1 MDNQTQQQ
9 NQASQQGTQNQ
20 TVVNQ
25 QTQNNSTNTQ
35 QNVELD
41 IHNLP
46 PEFQRYLDQ
55 ERTRA
60 SQTARANARKELAQD
75 PEFIAQVRSGF
86 EQEVNHTVEEQIQV
100 LNKRISS
107 GDVRNV
113 LMQGGINDAEDLQ
126 YYIDLFASEDIDGS
140 VEKAKSFVSRYNKS
154 LQDRMDKKQQQ
165 SVRNMD
171 TPATNPSTVNEKDSL
186 QAQLDEAR
194 KDTSYMRAVRISSI
208 MRQASEKGITLK

>member
-1 MDNQTQQQ
+1 M
-9 NQASQQGTQNQ
+9 
-20 TVVNQ
+20 VNQ
-25 QTQNNSTNTQ
+25 QTNQNNSTNTQ
-35 QNVELD
+35 QNVEFD

-75 PEFIAQVRSGF
+75 QEFISQVRSGF
-86 EQEVNHTVEEQIQV
+86 EQEVNETVETQIKA
-100 LNKRISS
+100 LNKRIAS

-113 LMQGGINDAEDLQ
+113 LMQGGITNAEDLQ
-126 YYIDLFASEDIDGS
+126 YYTDLFASEDIDKS
-140 VEKAKSFVSRYNKS
+140 VENATSFVSRYNKS
-154 LQDRMDKKQQQ
+154 LQDAREKTQQKA
-165 SVRNMD
+165 VRNMQV
-171 TPATNPSTVNEKDSL
+171 PGANASTVNDKDSL

-194 KDTSYMRAVRISSI
+194 KDTSYMREVKIASI

>member
-1 MDNQTQQQ
+1 MNNQTQQ

-35 QNVELD
+35 QNVEFD

-75 PEFIAQVRSGF
+75 QEFIAQVRSGF

-126 YYIDLFASEDIDGS
+126 YYTDLFASEDIDGS

>member
-1 MDNQTQQQ
+1 M
-9 NQASQQGTQNQ
+9 
-20 TVVNQ
+20 VNQ

-35 QNVELD
+35 QNVEFD

-75 PEFIAQVRSGF
+75 KEFIAQVRSGF

-113 LMQGGINDAEDLQ
+113 LMQGGINDVEDLQ
-126 YYIDLFASEDIDGS
+126 YYTDLFASEDIDGS

>member
-1 MDNQTQQQ
+1 
-9 NQASQQGTQNQ
+9 
-20 TVVNQ
+20 VVNQ
-25 QTQNNSTNTQ
+25 QTQNNSTNAQ

-75 PEFIAQVRSGF
+75 QEFIAQVRSGF

-126 YYIDLFASEDIDGS
+126 YYTDLFASEDIDGS

>member
-1 MDNQTQQQ
+1 M
-9 NQASQQGTQNQ
+9 
-20 TVVNQ
+20 VNQ

-35 QNVELD
+35 QNVEFD

-75 PEFIAQVRSGF
+75 QEFIAQVRSGF

>member
-1 MDNQTQQQ
+1 M
-9 NQASQQGTQNQ
+9 
-20 TVVNQ
+20 VNQ
-25 QTQNNSTNTQ
+25 QTNQNNSTNTQ
-35 QNVELD
+35 QNVEFD

-75 PEFIAQVRSGF
+75 QEFISQVRSGF
-86 EQEVNHTVEEQIQV
+86 EQEVNNTVEGQIKA
-100 LNKRISS
+100 LNKRIAS

-113 LMQGGINDAEDLQ
+113 LMQGGITNAEDLQ
-126 YYIDLFASEDIDGS
+126 YYTDLFATEDIDGS
-140 VEKAKSFVSRYNKS
+140 VEKATSFVSRYNKS
-154 LQDRMDKKQQQ
+154 LQDAREKTQQKA
-165 SVRNMD
+165 VRNMQV
-171 TPATNPSTVNEKDSL
+171 PGANASTVNDKDSL

-194 KDTSYMRAVRISSI
+194 KDTSYMREVRISAI

>member
-1 MDNQTQQQ
+1 M
-9 NQASQQGTQNQ
+9 
-20 TVVNQ
+20 VNQ
-25 QTQNNSTNTQ
+25 QTNQNNSTNTQ
-35 QNVELD
+35 QNVEFD

-75 PEFIAQVRSGF
+75 QEFISQVRSGF
-86 EQEVNHTVEEQIQV
+86 EQEVNNTVEGQIKA
-100 LNKRISS
+100 LNKRIAS

-113 LMQGGINDAEDLQ
+113 LMQGGITNAEDLQ
-126 YYIDLFASEDIDGS
+126 YYTDLFATEDIDGS
-140 VEKAKSFVSRYNKS
+140 VEKATSFVSRYNKS
-154 LQDRMDKKQQQ
+154 LQDAREKTQQKA
-165 SVRNMD
+165 VRNMQV
-171 TPATNPSTVNEKDSL
+171 PGANASTVNDKDSL

-194 KDTSYMRAVRISSI
+194 KDTSYMREVKIASI

>member
-1 MDNQTQQQ
+1 M
-9 NQASQQGTQNQ
+9 
-20 TVVNQ
+20 VNQ
-25 QTQNNSTNTQ
+25 QTNQNNSTNTQ
-35 QNVELD
+35 QNVEFD

-75 PEFIAQVRSGF
+75 QEFISQVRSGF
-86 EQEVNHTVEEQIQV
+86 EQEVNETVETQIKA
-100 LNKRISS
+100 LNKRIAS

-113 LMQGGINDAEDLQ
+113 LMQGGITNAEDLQ
-126 YYIDLFASEDIDGS
+126 YYTDLFASEDIDKS
-140 VEKAKSFVSRYNKS
+140 VENATSFVSRYNKS
-154 LQDRMDKKQQQ
+154 LQDAREKTQQKA
-165 SVRNMD
+165 VRNMQV
-171 TPATNPSTVNEKDSL
+171 PGANASTVNDKDSL

-194 KDTSYMRAVRISSI
+194 KDTSYMREVRISAI

>member
-1 MDNQTQQQ
+1 M
-9 NQASQQGTQNQ
+9 
-20 TVVNQ
+20 VNQ

-75 PEFIAQVRSGF
+75 QEFIAQVRSGF

-107 GDVRNV
+107 SDVRNV

-126 YYIDLFASEDIDGS
+126 YYTDLFASEDIDGS

-194 KDTSYMRAVRISSI
+194 KDTSYMRGAKISSI

>member
-1 MDNQTQQQ
+1 M
-9 NQASQQGTQNQ
+9 
-20 TVVNQ
+20 VNQ

-35 QNVELD
+35 QNVEFD

-75 PEFIAQVRSGF
+75 QEFIAQVRSGF

-107 GDVRNV
+107 GDVRNI
-113 LMQGGINDAEDLQ
+113 LMQGGINDVEDLQ
-126 YYIDLFASEDIDGS
+126 YYTDLFASEDIDGS

>member
-1 MDNQTQQQ
+1 MDNQTQQ
-9 NQASQQGTQNQ
+9 NQASQQGTQNQQ

-35 QNVELD
+35 QNVEFD

-60 SQTARANARKELAQD
+60 SQTARTNARKELAQD
-75 PEFIAQVRSGF
+75 QEFIAQVRSGF
-86 EQEVNHTVEEQIQV
+86 EQEVNHTVEGQLQA
-100 LNKRISS
+100 LNKRIASS
-107 GDVRNV
+107 DVRNV
-113 LMQGGINDAEDLQ
+113 LMQGGIADAEDLQ
-126 YYIDLFASEDIDGS
+126 YYTDLFASEDIDGS

-171 TPATNPSTVNEKDSL
+171 TPATNSSTVNEKDSL

>member
-1 MDNQTQQQ
+1 M
-9 NQASQQGTQNQ
+9 
-20 TVVNQ
+20 VNQ

-75 PEFIAQVRSGF
+75 QEFIAQVRSGF

-107 GDVRNV
+107 GDVRNI
-113 LMQGGINDAEDLQ
+113 LMQGGINDVEDLQ
-126 YYIDLFASEDIDGS
+126 YYTDLFASEDIDGS

-165 SVRNMD
+165 FVRNMD

>member
-1 MDNQTQQQ
+1 M
-9 NQASQQGTQNQ
+9 
-20 TVVNQ
+20 VNQ
-25 QTQNNSTNTQ
+25 QTQNNSTNAQ

-75 PEFIAQVRSGF
+75 QEFIAQVRSGF

-126 YYIDLFASEDIDGS
+126 YYTDLFASEDIDGS

>member
-1 MDNQTQQQ
+1 M
-9 NQASQQGTQNQ
+9 
-20 TVVNQ
+20 VNQ

-35 QNVELD
+35 QNVALD

-107 GDVRNV
+107 GDVRNI
-113 LMQGGINDAEDLQ
+113 LMQGGINDVEDLQ
-126 YYIDLFASEDIDGS
+126 YYTDLFASEDIDGS

>member
-1 MDNQTQQQ
+1 M
-9 NQASQQGTQNQ
+9 
-20 TVVNQ
+20 VNQ

-75 PEFIAQVRSGF
+75 KEFIAQVRSGF

>member
-1 MDNQTQQQ
+1 M
-9 NQASQQGTQNQ
+9 
-20 TVVNQ
+20 VNQ
-25 QTQNNSTNTQ
+25 QTNQNNSTNTQ
-35 QNVELD
+35 QNVEFD

-75 PEFIAQVRSGF
+75 QEFISQVRSGF
-86 EQEVNHTVEEQIQV
+86 EQEVNNTVEGQIKA
-100 LNKRISS
+100 LNKRIAS

-113 LMQGGINDAEDLQ
+113 LMQGGITNAEDLQ
-126 YYIDLFASEDIDGS
+126 YYTDLFASEDIDKS
-140 VEKAKSFVSRYNKS
+140 VEKATSFVSRYNKS
-154 LQDRMDKKQQQ
+154 LQDAREKTQQKA
-165 SVRNMD
+165 VRNMQV
-171 TPATNPSTVNEKDSL
+171 PGANASTVNDKDSL

-194 KDTSYMRAVRISSI
+194 KDTSYMREVRISAI

>member
-1 MDNQTQQQ
+1 M
-9 NQASQQGTQNQ
+9 SQQGTQNQ

-75 PEFIAQVRSGF
+75 QEFIAQVRSGF

-107 GDVRNV
+107 GDVRNI
-113 LMQGGINDAEDLQ
+113 LMQGGINDVEDLQ
-126 YYIDLFASEDIDGS
+126 YYTDLFASEDIDGS

-171 TPATNPSTVNEKDSL
+171 APATNPSTVNEKDSL

>member
-1 MDNQTQQQ
+1 M
-9 NQASQQGTQNQ
+9 
-20 TVVNQ
+20 VNQ
-25 QTQNNSTNTQ
+25 QTNQNNSTNTQ
-35 QNVELD
+35 QNVEFD

-75 PEFIAQVRSGF
+75 QEFISQVRSGF
-86 EQEVNHTVEEQIQV
+86 EQEVNNTVEGQIRA
-100 LNKRISS
+100 LNKRIAS

-113 LMQGGINDAEDLQ
+113 LMQGGITNAEDLQ
-126 YYIDLFASEDIDGS
+126 YYTDLFATEDIDGS
-140 VEKAKSFVSRYNKS
+140 VEKATSFVSRYNKS
-154 LQDRMDKKQQQ
+154 LQDAREKTQQKA
-165 SVRNMD
+165 VRNMQV
-171 TPATNPSTVNEKDSL
+171 PGANASTVNDKDSL

-194 KDTSYMRAVRISSI
+194 KDTSYMREVRISAI

>member
-1 MDNQTQQQ
+1 M
-9 NQASQQGTQNQ
+9 
-20 TVVNQ
+20 VNQ

-35 QNVELD
+35 QNVEFD

-75 PEFIAQVRSGF
+75 QEFIAQVRSGF

-107 GDVRNV
+107 GDVRNI
-113 LMQGGINDAEDLQ
+113 LMQGGINDVEDLQ
-126 YYIDLFASEDIDGS
+126 YYTDLFASEDIDGS

-154 LQDRMDKKQQQ
+154 LQDRMDEKQQQ

>member
-1 MDNQTQQQ
+1 MDNQTQQ

-35 QNVELD
+35 QNVEFD

-75 PEFIAQVRSGF
+75 QEFIAQVRSGF

-126 YYIDLFASEDIDGS
+126 YYTDLFASEDIDGS

>member
-1 MDNQTQQQ
+1 M
-9 NQASQQGTQNQ
+9 
-20 TVVNQ
+20 VNQ

-35 QNVELD
+35 QNVEFD

-113 LMQGGINDAEDLQ
+113 LMQGGITDAEDLQ
-126 YYIDLFASEDIDGS
+126 YYTDLFASEDIDGS

>member
-1 MDNQTQQQ
+1 M
-9 NQASQQGTQNQ
+9 
-20 TVVNQ
+20 VNQ

-107 GDVRNV
+107 GDVRNI
-113 LMQGGINDAEDLQ
+113 LMQGGINDVEDLQ
-126 YYIDLFASEDIDGS
+126 YYTDLFASEDIDGS

-154 LQDRMDKKQQQ
+154 LQDRMDKKQQK

>member
-1 MDNQTQQQ
+1 M
-9 NQASQQGTQNQ
+9 
-20 TVVNQ
+20 VNQ

-35 QNVELD
+35 QNVEFD

-46 PEFQRYLDQ
+46 PEFKRYLDQ

-75 PEFIAQVRSGF
+75 QEFIAQVRSGF

-113 LMQGGINDAEDLQ
+113 LMQGGINDTEDLQ
-126 YYIDLFASEDIDGS
+126 YYTDLFASEDIDGS

>member
-1 MDNQTQQQ
+1 M
-9 NQASQQGTQNQ
+9 
-20 TVVNQ
+20 VNQ
-25 QTQNNSTNTQ
+25 QTNQNNSTNTQ
-35 QNVELD
+35 QNVEFD

-75 PEFIAQVRSGF
+75 QEFISQVRSGF
-86 EQEVNHTVEEQIQV
+86 EQEVNNTVEGQIKA
-100 LNKRISS
+100 LNKRIAG

-113 LMQGGINDAEDLQ
+113 LMQGGITNAEDLQ
-126 YYIDLFASEDIDGS
+126 YYTDLFATEDIGGS
-140 VEKAKSFVSRYNKS
+140 VEKATSFVSRYNKS
-154 LQDRMDKKQQQ
+154 LQDAREKTQQKA
-165 SVRNMD
+165 VRNMQV
-171 TPATNPSTVNEKDSL
+171 PGANASTVNDKDSL

-194 KDTSYMRAVRISSI
+194 KDTSYMREVRISAI

>member
-1 MDNQTQQQ
+1 M
-9 NQASQQGTQNQ
+9 
-20 TVVNQ
+20 VNQ

-35 QNVELD
+35 QNVEFD

-75 PEFIAQVRSGF
+75 QEFIAQVRSGF

-126 YYIDLFASEDIDGS
+126 YYTDLFASEDIDGS

-186 QAQLDEAR
+186 QAQLYEAR

-208 MRQASEKGITLK
+208 MRQASENGITLK

>member
-1 MDNQTQQQ
+1 M
-9 NQASQQGTQNQ
+9 
-20 TVVNQ
+20 VNQ

-35 QNVELD
+35 QNVEFD

-107 GDVRNV
+107 GDVRNI
-113 LMQGGINDAEDLQ
+113 LMQGGINDVEDLQ
-126 YYIDLFASEDIDGS
+126 YYTDLFASEDIDGS

>member
-1 MDNQTQQQ
+1 M
-9 NQASQQGTQNQ
+9 
-20 TVVNQ
+20 VNQ

>member
-1 MDNQTQQQ
+1 M
-9 NQASQQGTQNQ
+9 
-20 TVVNQ
+20 VNQ

-107 GDVRNV
+107 GDVRNI
-113 LMQGGINDAEDLQ
+113 LMQGGINDVEDLQ
-126 YYIDLFASEDIDGS
+126 YYTDLFASEDIDGS

>member
-1 MDNQTQQQ
+1 M
-9 NQASQQGTQNQ
+9 
-20 TVVNQ
+20 VNQ

-35 QNVELD
+35 QNVEFD

-75 PEFIAQVRSGF
+75 QEFIAQVRSGF

-126 YYIDLFASEDIDGS
+126 YYTDLFASEDIDGS

-154 LQDRMDKKQQQ
+154 LQDRMDKRQQQ
-165 SVRNMD
+165 FVRNMD

>member
-1 MDNQTQQQ
+1 MDNQTQQ

-75 PEFIAQVRSGF
+75 QEFIAQVRSGF

-113 LMQGGINDAEDLQ
+113 LMQGGITDAEDLQ
-126 YYIDLFASEDIDGS
+126 YYTDLFASEDIDGS

>member
-1 MDNQTQQQ
+1 M
-9 NQASQQGTQNQ
+9 
-20 TVVNQ
+20 VNQ

-35 QNVELD
+35 QNVEFD